1 MITEFRK
8 NRRFVV
14 WVFGGTIICFV
25 FFAFDVAIDLR
36 EHLIEG
42 VGYSGSQLT
51 HLFFEMASVLTLGG
65 CTFVTFDYLED
76 LRKSELSAKTSL
88 HALRHDFDDLLQK
101 RFKQWAFSSAER
113 DVALFML
120 RGLSILE
127 IAELRETR
135 PGTVKVQAHN
145 IFKKSGVGS
154 RAEFTSLFMEEF
166 IDVGVTT

>member
-1 MITEFRK
+1 M
-8 NRRFVV
+8 
-14 WVFGGTIICFV
+14 
-25 FFAFDVAIDLR
+25 
-36 EHLIEG
+36 
-42 VGYSGSQLT
+42 
-51 HLFFEMASVLTLGG
+51 
-65 CTFVTFDYLED
+65 TFDYLED

-120 RGLSILE
+120 RGLSILK